1 MSRSKLYFHAMSAA
15 ARIVAAMAMCAA
27 LFLSACASTPK
38 NAYESFTLAGMVY
51 DRSGTPVNGM
61 KLILKPAEGATD
73 KGVFIYEALSDFSGR
88 FSFLSIVPGVYV
100 VTAVKTGCEPY
111 SASVHATSPSQIL
124 YISILS
130 AEDIVDLAEEAMRAS
145 RWIEADAYVSR
156 AIALNPRDPEARYIA
171 AACKSTKLR
180 PDRDAAGAIAI
191 LEALIAEGYAEAPVT
206 RLLSDLK
213 TTP

>member
-1 MSRSKLYFHAMSAA
+1 MSRTKANPRTAAARAVSAA
-15 ARIVAAMAMCAA
+15 AMALCAA
-27 LFLSACASTPK
+27 LILSACASTPK

-61 KLILKPAEGATD
+61 RLVLKPAEGAKD
-73 KGVFIYEALSDFSGR
+73 SGVFSYEALSDFSGR
-88 FSFLSIVPGVYV
+88 FSFLSIVPGAYV
-100 VTAVKTGCEPY
+100 VTASKAGCETY

-124 YISILS
+124 YVSVLS
-130 AEDIVDLAEEAMRAS
+130 GEDIVDLAEEAMRAS
-145 RWIEADAYVSR
+145 RWTEADAYVSR
-156 AIALNPRDPEARYIA
+156 AIALNSRDPEARFIQ

-213 TTP
+213 AAQ